1 MKKQWLVLGLLSVFC
16 LLMAGVAN
24 ADNVQVPFPTA
35 GDYYCSATNGCG
47 YIPSGGQT
55 AYMWTQGDYVISSN
69 FTSTG
74 LSSVTGLMW
83 DFTIQNYL
91 GGGNNETVD
100 ILLNDTMVG
109 SFTALDCGYCGNYQ
123 QITGSVNFS
132 GIAPVNGGYTLEMEL
147 TNTIPSG
154 GGSIAF
160 TDGGE
165 FTLIGS
171 SGGTVPEP
179 SSILLFG
186 SGALGVFG
194 LLRRKIKL

>member
-1 MKKQWLVLGLLSVFC
+1 MKRQWFVLVVLSVFC

-55 AYMWTQGDYVISSN
+55 AFMWTEGDYVISSN

-74 LSSVTGLMW
+74 LSLVTGLSW

-91 GGGNNETVD
+91 GVDETINV
-100 ILLNDTMVG
+100 LLNNTMVG
-109 SFTALDCGYCGNYQ
+109 DFTITQCGECGNYQ
-123 QITGSVNFS
+123 QITGSLNFA
-132 GIAPVNGGYTLEMEL
+132 GIGPSDGGYTLEMEL
-147 TNTIPSG
+147 ANTVPPG
-154 GGSIAF
+154 DGSIAF
-160 TDGGE
+160 ADGGT
-165 FTLIGS
+165 FTLIGNQ
-171 SGGTVPEP
+171 GGSVPEP
-179 SSILLFG
+179 GSILLFG

-194 LLRRKIKL
+194 FMRRKIKL